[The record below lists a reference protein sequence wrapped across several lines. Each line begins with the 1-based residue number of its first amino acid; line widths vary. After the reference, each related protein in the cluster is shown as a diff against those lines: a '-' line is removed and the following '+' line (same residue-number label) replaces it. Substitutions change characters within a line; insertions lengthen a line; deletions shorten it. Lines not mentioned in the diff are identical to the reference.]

1 MKHIIITLTGNSN
14 KRLDTQ
20 AQSIVKIARETGA
33 VKSGPIPFKGKR
45 IVHIYNFN
53 SRTLD
58 RLMLHT
64 PDKKLAYNV
73 EDVSVKQSD

>member
-33 VKSGPIPFKGKR
+33 VKSGPIPMKGKR

>member
-33 VKSGPIPFKGKR
+33 VKSGPIPMKGKR

-64 PDKKLAYNV
+64 PDKKLVYNV

>member
-33 VKSGPIPFKGKR
+33 VKSGPIPMKGKR
-45 IVHIYNFN
+45 IVHIYNVN
-53 SRTLD
+53 RRTLD

-64 PDKKLAYNV
+64 PDKKLVYNV